1 MKLHRFFLE
10 TKIGNQEKV
19 KIVDSNLIHQI
30 KDVLRFSGGEEVIL
44 LDGTGIEFFGRIE
57 SVSKKDVV
65 VFKEK
70 VKKASKSES
79 EKIEVHLFASITKKD
94 KFEWV
99 LQKATEI
106 GVSRITPIISERTEK
121 NKLNMD
127 RADKIVREAAEQS
140 ERKDLPFVDE
150 PIKLSVALKVSE
162 ETPLILDINAPR
174 INLQKIR
181 ENKKVCIFVGPE
193 GGWGQ
198 RDREL
203 FDKRKVEYVSLGKNV
218 LRAETAS
225 VAIASV
231 LLLG

>member
-1 MKLHRFFLE
+1 MKIHRFFLDS
-10 TKIGNQEKV
+10 KIGDLGKV
-19 KIVDSNLIHQI
+19 RISDKNIVHQI
-30 KDVLRFSGGEEVIL
+30 KDVLRFTGGEEVIL
-44 LDGTGIEFFGRIE
+44 LDGTVEFSGRIE
-57 SVSKKDVV
+57 SVSKKEVI

-70 VKKASKSES
+70 VKVVENKKE
-79 EKIEVHLFASITKKD
+79 EKMNLHLFASITKKD

-99 LQKATEI
+99 LQKATEL

-140 ERKDLPFVDE
+140 GRIDLPFLDE
-150 PIKLSVALKVSE
+150 PTKLSVALKVAE
-162 ETPLILDINAPR
+162 QTPLILDIDA
-174 INLQKIR
+174 QKIDVPKIR
-181 ENKKVCIFVGPE
+181 SQKDVCVFVGPE

-198 RDREL
+198 RDKEL
-203 FDKRKVEYVSLGKNV
+203 FDKRKVEYISLGKNV

-225 VAIASV
+225 VSIASI

>member
-1 MKLHRFFLE
+1 MKIHRFFLKN
-10 TKIGNQEKV
+10 KIGEQDKV
-19 KIVDSNLIHQI
+19 RITDQDLIHQMRS
-30 KDVLRFSGGEEVIL
+30 VLRFEGGEEVAL
-44 LDGTGIEFFGRIE
+44 LDGSGIEFLGTVE
-57 SVSKKDVV
+57 KVSKKEIFVRRN
-65 VFKEK
+65 EI
-70 VKKASKSES
+70 KKPSKSET

-106 GVSRITPIISERTEK
+106 GVARITPVISERTEK

-140 ERKDLPFVDE
+140 ARVDLPFLDE
-150 PIKLSVALKVSE
+150 PVKLSIALNVADV
-162 ETPLILDINAPR
+162 TPIILDINAPK
-174 INLQKIR
+174 IDLQKIHQT
-181 ENKKVCIFVGPE
+181 KKVCVFVGPE

-203 FDKRKVEYVSLGKNV
+203 FDKRKVEYVSFGKNV

-225 VAIASV
+225 IAIASV

>member
-1 MKLHRFFLE
+1 MKIHRFFLQS
-10 TKIGNQEKV
+10 KIGDKDKV
-19 KIVDSNLIHQI
+19 KITDENIVHQMRS
-30 KDVLRFSGGEEVIL
+30 VLRLEEGNEVIL
-44 LDGTGIEFFGRIE
+44 LDGTGIEFSGRIE
-57 SVSKKDVV
+57 SISKKEVL

-70 VKKASKSES
+70 IKKADSKIDQKLEL
-79 EKIEVHLFASITKKD
+79 HLFASIMKKD
-94 KFEWV
+94 NFEWV

-106 GVSRITPIISERTEK
+106 GVARITPVISERTEK

-140 ERKDLPFVDE
+140 GRTDLPFLDE
-150 PIKLSVALKVSE
+150 PIKLSVALRVAL
-162 ETPLILDINAPR
+162 ETPIILDIHAP
-174 INLQKIR
+174 KIDVAKLR
-181 ENKKVCIFVGPE
+181 AEKKVCIFIGPE

-198 RDREL
+198 RDKEL

-225 VAIASV
+225 ISIASL

>member
-1 MKLHRFFLE
+1 MKIHRFFLQ
-10 TKIGNQEKV
+10 TQIGDKEKV
-19 KIVDSNLIHQI
+19 KITEPDLVHQI
-30 KDVLRFSGGEEVIL
+30 RTVLRLSEGQEVVL
-44 LDGTGIEFFGRIE
+44 LDGTGIEFSGRIE
-57 SVSKKDVV
+57 SVSKRDVV

-70 VKKASKSES
+70 IKKAAKSET
-79 EKIEVHLFASITKKD
+79 EKMELHLFASITKKD

-99 LQKATEI
+99 LQKATEL

-140 ERKDLPFVDE
+140 ERTDLPFLDE
-150 PIKLSVALKVSE
+150 PIKLSVALKVAE
-162 ETPLILDINAPR
+162 TTPLILDIHAPK
-174 INLQKIR
+174 INVSEIR
-181 ENKKVCIFVGPE
+181 SNKNVCVFVGPE

-198 RDREL
+198 RDKEL

>member
-1 MKLHRFFLE
+1 MKIHRFFLE

-19 KIVDSNLIHQI
+19 KIVDPKLVHQI
-30 KDVLRFSGGEEVIL
+30 KDVLRFDGGEEVVL

-79 EKIEVHLFASITKKD
+79 EKIEVHLFAAITKKD

-150 PIKLSVALKVSE
+150 PVKLSIALKVSE

-174 INLQKIR
+174 IDLQKIR
-181 ENKKVCIFVGPE
+181 ENKKLCIFVGPE
-193 GGWGQ
+193 GGWSQ